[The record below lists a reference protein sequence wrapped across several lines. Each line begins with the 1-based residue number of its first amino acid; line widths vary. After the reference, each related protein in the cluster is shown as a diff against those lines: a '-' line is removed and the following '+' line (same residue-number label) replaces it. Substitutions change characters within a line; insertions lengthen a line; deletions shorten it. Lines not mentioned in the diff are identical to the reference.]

1 MKEGQDVAGNK
12 GPDLGSD
19 QSKAIGVASG
29 MGCSIVASLIIFIG
43 IGVFIDQRYDLA
55 PLFTL
60 IGVALGLVAAGYQL
74 YELTLIGRKDRQNG
88 PVGRT
93 IERSVESLGGRRSR
107 R

>member
-1 MKEGQDVAGNK
+1 MKEGQDVANNK

-19 QSKAIGVASG
+19 HSKAIGVASG

>member
-1 MKEGQDVAGNK
+1 MADNT

-19 QSKAIGVASG
+19 QSRAVGVASG
-29 MGCSIVASLIIFIG
+29 LGCSIVASLIIFIG

-55 PLFTL
+55 PIFTL

-74 YELTLIGRKDRQNG
+74 YELTLIGRKDRQKG

-93 IERSVESLGGRRSR
+93 IERRVGSFGGRRDR